1 MLAPCFLRPAPR
13 ATRHAPCALRNPEAM
28 KFKTIP
34 NEIIFSFAAYLN

>member
-1 MLAPCFLRPAPR
+1 MLALCILTPCIL
-13 ATRHAPCALRNPEAM
+13 RHAPRALRNPEAM